1 MDNDRYAEDKRLPL
15 KEAISKFVKDGDV
28 IGLHGQGYIDSVA
41 ALVEIGR
48 QKKRNLT
55 IAANVIAMAECL
67 VGLGCVKKLVFS
79 YVGEGIMGPAY
90 VARRAFENGVPN
102 PIEIEE
108 YTHYSMALRFM
119 AGGMGVS
126 HMLTKS
132 ILGSDLLKA
141 NNKIKLFTDE
151 ETGEPYAMIPAI
163 NPDVGII
170 SAQRADRKG
179 NVQFF
184 GISPTCTV
192 GDLAR
197 ASKRVIA
204 VVEEIVSTEEIRRLP
219 NATMVPF
226 YCVDAVCE
234 VPYHAHPAVSYYYYI
249 YDLPMHMHWARDFWS
264 KSHEDFLKWADE
276 WVYGVENHAEY
287 CKKVGWDRLH
297 KLTQMSHKFLGTI
310 ESVKI

>member
-1 MDNDRYAEDKRLPL
+1 MYKR
-15 KEAISKFVKDGDV
+15 
-28 IGLHGQGYIDSVA
+28 Q
-41 ALVEIGR
+41 
-48 QKKRNLT
+48 
-55 IAANVIAMAECL
+55 
-67 VGLGCVKKLVFS
+67 
-79 YVGEGIMGPAY
+79 
-90 VARRAFENGVPN
+90 VARRAIEEGIPN
-102 PIEIEE
+102 PIELEE

-132 ILGSDLLKA
+132 VLGSDLLKV
-141 NNKIKLFTDE
+141 NKKLKLLTDE
-151 ETGEPYAMIPAI
+151 ETGEQYVMVPAI

-170 SAQRADRKG
+170 SAQRADTKG

-219 NATMVPF
+219 NSTMVPF

-234 VPYHAHPAVSYYYYI
+234 VPYHAHPALMYYYYI
-249 YDLPMHMHWARDFWS
+249 YDLPLHMSWVRDHWS
-264 KSHEDFLKWADE
+264 KGHEAFLKWADE
-276 WVYGVENHAEY
+276 WIYGVEDHSEY

-297 KLTQMSHKFLGTI
+297 KLTQLSHKFLGTI